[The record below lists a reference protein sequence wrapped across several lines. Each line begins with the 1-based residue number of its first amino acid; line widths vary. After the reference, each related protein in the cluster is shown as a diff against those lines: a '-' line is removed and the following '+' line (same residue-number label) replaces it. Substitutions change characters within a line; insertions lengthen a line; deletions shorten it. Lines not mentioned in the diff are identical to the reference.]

1 MKKEYIASGYSEE
14 FEMNW
19 FLYKQD
25 DGCYHVIIRDLYK
38 TLYDGVTRC
47 YFNTGVMFATIY
59 EIMCDLDNKRK

>member
-1 MKKEYIASGYSEE
+1 
-14 FEMNW
+14 MNW
-19 FLYKQD
+19 FLYKQE